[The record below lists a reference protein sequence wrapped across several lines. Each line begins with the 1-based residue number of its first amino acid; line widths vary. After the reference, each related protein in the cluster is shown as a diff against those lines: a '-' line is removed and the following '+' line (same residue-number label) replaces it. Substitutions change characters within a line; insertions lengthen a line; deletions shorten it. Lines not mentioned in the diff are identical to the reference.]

1 MLLLKGEKMISLDEQ
16 IKLSVVD
23 QLKWD
28 SRVDISDIDVAVSGG
43 TVKLKGNVPSY
54 RMREI
59 AAMDVLDVDGVTYLA
74 NELKV
79 QYRPTAVLPDDEQ
92 IKGNIEKMF
101 SWDPEIEPEN
111 ISVTVST
118 GKVTLEGSVNA
129 IWKKLKS
136 QDIASNVTGVFQV
149 INKLAVVPTDTYVDQ
164 NISETI
170 MAALERNAH
179 VNARDVNIKVE
190 NQIVTLSGKVLGWK
204 AYRAAQDAALYTRGV
219 VQVYNNLVV
228 G

>member
-1 MLLLKGEKMISLDEQ
+1 MISLDEQ
-16 IKLSVVD
+16 IKLSVID

-28 SRVDISDIDVAVSGG
+28 SRLDISDIDVAVSGR
-43 TVKLKGNVPSY
+43 TVKLKGSVPSY

-59 AAMDVLDVDGVTYLA
+59 AARDVLDVDGVTSLA

-79 QYRPTAVLPDDEQ
+79 QFSPTAVLSDDEQ

-111 ISVTVST
+111 IAVTVSA

-149 INKLAVVPTDTYVDQ
+149 TNKLAVVPTETYIDQ
-164 NISETI
+164 SISEAI
-170 MAALERNAH
+170 IAALERNTH

-190 NQIVTLSGKVLGWK
+190 NQIVTLSGKVPGWR
-204 AYRAAQDAALYTRGV
+204 AYHAAHDTALYTRGV
-219 VQVYNNLVV
+219 VQVLNNLVV
-228 G
+228 V

>member
-1 MLLLKGEKMISLDEQ
+1 MISLDEQ

-43 TVKLKGNVPSY
+43 AVKLKGSVPSH

-59 AAMDVLDVDGVTYLA
+59 ATMDVLDVDGVTYLA

-79 QYRPTAVLPDDEQ
+79 QYNPTAVLPDDEQ

-111 ISVTVST
+111 IALTVSA
-118 GKVTLEGSVNA
+118 GKITLEGSVNA

-136 QDIASNVTGVFQV
+136 QEIASNVTGVFQV
-149 INKLAVVPTDTYVDQ
+149 INKLAVVPTDTYIDQ

-190 NQIVTLSGKVLGWK
+190 NQIVTLSGKVPGWK
-204 AYRAAQDAALYTRGV
+204 AYHAAHDTALYTRGV
-219 VQVYNNLVV
+219 VQVLNNLVV

>member
-1 MLLLKGEKMISLDEQ
+1 MVLLDEQ
-16 IKLSVVD
+16 IKLSVID

-28 SRVDISDIDVAVSGG
+28 SRVDISDIDVAVSGR
-43 TVKLKGNVPSY
+43 TVKLKGSVPSY

-79 QYRPTAVLPDDEQ
+79 QYNPTAVLPDDEQ

-111 ISVTVST
+111 IALTVSA

-136 QDIASNVTGVFQV
+136 QEIASNVTGVFQV
-149 INKLAVVPTDTYVDQ
+149 INKLAVVPTDTYIDQ

-179 VNARDVNIKVE
+179 VNAWDVNIKVE
-190 NQIVTLSGKVLGWK
+190 NQNVLK
-204 AYRAAQDAALYTRGV
+204 
-219 VQVYNNLVV
+219 
-228 G
+228 

>member
-1 MLLLKGEKMISLDEQ
+1 MKGEKMISLDDQ
-16 IKLSVVD
+16 IKLNVID

-28 SRVDISDIDVAVSGG
+28 SRVDIADIDVAVCGG
-43 TVKLKGNVPSY
+43 TVKLKGSVPSY
-54 RMREI
+54 RMREV
-59 AAMDVLDVDGVTYLA
+59 AAGDVLDVEGVTHLA

-79 QYRPTAVLPDDEQ
+79 QYNPTAVRPDDEQ
-92 IKGNIEKMF
+92 IKESIEKMF
-101 SWDPEIEPEN
+101 NWDPEIEPEN
-111 ISVTVST
+111 ITVTVNA

-136 QDIASNVTGVFQV
+136 QDIAANVIGVFQV
-149 INKLAVVPTDTYVDQ
+149 SNKLAIVPTDTYIDQ

-179 VNARDVNIKVE
+179 VNARDVHVKVE
-190 NQIVTLSGKVLGWK
+190 HQMVTLSGKVPGWK
-204 AYRAAQDAALYTRGV
+204 AYHAAQDAALYTRGV
-219 VQVYNNLVV
+219 VQVHNNLVV

>member
-1 MLLLKGEKMISLDEQ
+1 MILDDEQ
-16 IKLSVVD
+16 IKLNVID

-28 SRVDISDIDVAVSGG
+28 SRVDISDIDVTVSGG
-43 TVKLKGNVPSY
+43 TVKLTGSVPQY

-59 AAMDVLDVDGVTYLA
+59 AATDAQDVDGVTYLT
-74 NELKV
+74 NELKI
-79 QYRPTAVLPDDEQ
+79 QYSPTAVLPDDEQ

-101 SWDPEIEPEN
+101 SWDPEIEPQN
-111 ISVTVST
+111 IAVTVNA

-136 QDIASNVTGVFQV
+136 QDIASNVTGVLQV
-149 INKLAVVPTDTYVDQ
+149 LNKLAVVPTDTYIDQ

-170 MAALERNAH
+170 MAALERNSH
-179 VNARDVNIKVE
+179 VNARDVNITVK
-190 NQIVTLSGKVLGWK
+190 NQIVTLSGRVPGWK

-219 VQVYNNLVV
+219 VQVHNNLVV

>member
-1 MLLLKGEKMISLDEQ
+1 MVSLDEQ
-16 IKLSVVD
+16 IKLSVID

-28 SRVDISDIDVAVSGG
+28 SRVDISDIDVTVSGG
-43 TVKLKGNVPSY
+43 TVKLKGSVPSY

-59 AAMDVLDVDGVTYLA
+59 AARDVLDVDGVTFLS

-79 QYRPTAVLPDDEQ
+79 QYSLTAVLPDDEQ

-101 SWDPEIEPEN
+101 SWDPEIEPQN
-111 ISVTVST
+111 IAVTVSA

-129 IWKKLKS
+129 ILKKLKY
-136 QDIASNVTGVFQV
+136 QDIASNVTGVLQV
-149 INKLAVVPTDTYVDQ
+149 INKLAVVPTDTYIDQ

-170 MAALERNAH
+170 MAALKRNTH

-190 NQIVTLSGKVLGWK
+190 NQIVTLSGKVPGWK
-204 AYRAAQDAALYTRGV
+204 AYHAAHDTALYTRGV
-219 VQVYNNLVV
+219 VQVLNNLVV

>member
-43 TVKLKGNVPSY
+43 TVKLKGSVPSY

>member
-1 MLLLKGEKMISLDEQ
+1 MISLDEQ
-16 IKLSVVD
+16 IKLSVID

-43 TVKLKGNVPSY
+43 TVKLKGGVPSY

-59 AAMDVLDVDGVTYLA
+59 AAMDVLDVDGVTNLA

-79 QYRPTAVLPDDEQ
+79 QYNPAAVLPDDEQ

-111 ISVTVST
+111 IAVTVSA

-136 QDIASNVTGVFQV
+136 QDIASNVTGILQV
-149 INKLAVVPTDTYVDQ
+149 INKLAVVPTDTYIDQ

-179 VNARDVNIKVE
+179 VNARDINIKVE
-190 NQIVTLSGKVLGWK
+190 NQIVTLSGKVPGWK
-204 AYRAAQDAALYTRGV
+204 AYHAAHDTALYTRGV
-219 VQVYNNLVV
+219 VQVLNNLVV